1 MKKLLGTLAFACI
14 IQFAFAQKISVVGVI
29 IDEKNKQP
37 IDGAIININNEY
49 IITKEDGIFIFSK
62 IEAKDFI
69 LKNTEENWIPM
80 ENLLPKNAHFEN
92 QLYKE
97 VIRFLLDE
105 KLLLV
110 NNKNELKSV

>member
-1 MKKLLGTLAFACI
+1 
-14 IQFAFAQKISVVGVI
+14 
-29 IDEKNKQP
+29 
-37 IDGAIININNEY
+37 
-49 IITKEDGIFIFSK
+49 
-62 IEAKDFI
+62 
-69 LKNTEENWIPM
+69 M

-110 NNKNELKSV
+110 NNKNEQKSV